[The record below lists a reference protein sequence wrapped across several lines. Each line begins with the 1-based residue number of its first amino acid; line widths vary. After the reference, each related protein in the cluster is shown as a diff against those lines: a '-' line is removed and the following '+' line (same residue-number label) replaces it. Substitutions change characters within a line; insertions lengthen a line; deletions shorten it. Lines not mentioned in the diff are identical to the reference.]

1 MELVDLDVSILIFIK
16 LIEAVLDS
24 EATLDEYLNKMVKY
38 FILSVLD
45 LSLLL
50 NLSHTLDVVT
60 LVELFEFL
68 EGHDAILIF
77 INLIKEGTS
86 VLVLDREIK

>member
-24 EATLDEYLNKMVKY
+24 EATLDQYLNKMVKY

-86 VLVLDREIK
+86 VLVLDR

>member
-68 EGHDAILIF
+68 EGHNAILIF

>member
-24 EATLDEYLNKMVKY
+24 EATLDQYLNKMVKY